1 LLTPYKVKSEV
12 NKKLK
17 DCKALLV
24 NLGANRDTATDQCKY
39 LIDIATRFQEI
50 VTSAL
55 NSQYSGNDIFGQQ
68 PSLRL
73 VTTLVSRNEAFS
85 KSVQEW
91 GNTYRF
97 KEQNVND
104 SESSIKAPP
113 DADLNTRTHE
123 THDDIKDL
131 VHDNESLTLPLAD
144 DILEWLTTVYQDSR
158 GLELGTFNPSLLPLA
173 MKEQSKKWD
182 SIAFG
187 YISDVVTVTH
197 TFVTDLLR
205 FACPD
210 ERIRTG
216 LASMLLDE
224 LLDRYRRAFAHVDFI
239 LRVER
244 LGHPMTLNHYFNDN
258 LEKL

>member
-1 LLTPYKVKSEV
+1 VKSEV

-24 NLGANRDTATDQCKY
+24 NLGAKRDTPTDQSRY
-39 LIDIATRFQEI
+39 LIDIATRFQEF

-55 NSQYSGNDIFGQQ
+55 NTHYSGDDIFGQQ

-85 KSVQEW
+85 NSVQKW
-91 GNTYRF
+91 GNIYRST
-97 KEQNVND
+97 EQFPLASWPLSVLD
-104 SESSIKAPP
+104 
-113 DADLNTRTHE
+113 TRTHE

-131 VHDNESLTLPLAD
+131 VHDNEVLSLPHDD
-144 DILEWLTTVYQDSR
+144 DILKWLTTVYQDSR
-158 GLELGTFNPSLLPLA
+158 GLELGTFNPSLLPIA

-205 FACPD
+205 HTCPD
-210 ERIRTG
+210 ERVRNG
-216 LASMLLDE
+216 LASMLMDG
-224 LLDRYRRAFAHVDFI
+224 LL
-239 LRVER
+239 ER
-244 LGHPMTLNHYFNDN
+244 
-258 LEKL
+258 